1 MSKPF
6 RFLHLSDLRL
16 GEPVTG
22 VQSPNEEL
30 RRRLLDA
37 PYLAAEKAFNIAIRE
52 QVEFILLTGNVLDL
66 HQPSPKPVSFLQR
79 QFERLLSSGIEVYWC
94 SGPID
99 PSYRWPA
106 AIELPNNV
114 TQFGSQGV
122 EVTQIQNEH
131 GPVCTLIACGAQT
144 EIEPGDFQLESEEGL
159 VIGAVNG
166 LVDLQQLE
174 EIPCDYW
181 ALGGRRHRRVIALDW
196 RFAIYPGSP
205 QSRGPDHLGACGVNL
220 VSVDGQGGLHSKE
233 LACDSVRFVEQNLT
247 LDDFDFSSIREALF
261 EAHAEATET
270 WEDGWCIINWTLEAQ
285 DNTETQVPTQQQQE
299 ALIEEMRTD
308 FGTPGA
314 KTWCNQVR
322 LIDPVNSIPDDLMD
336 EDSILGDF
344 LRSLPDWDNDPDRVI
359 DLLSML
365 DLPSDWA
372 NQPVAEPLKHFDRGD
387 LLVRIRK
394 MGLELLSGTAE
405 L

>member
-22 VQSPNEEL
+22 VQVPTGDL
-30 RRRLLDA
+30 RQRLLDA

-144 EIEPGDFQLESEEGL
+144 EIEPEDFRLDSVDGL

-166 LVDLQQLE
+166 LVDLQQLD

-181 ALGGRRHRRVIALDW
+181 ALGGRRHRRVIARDS

-205 QSRGPDHLGACGVNL
+205 QSRGADHAGACGVNL

-233 LACDSVRFVEQNLT
+233 LACDSVRFFEQKLSVEIFDLT
-247 LDDFDFSSIREALF
+247 SIREALF
-261 EAHAEATET
+261 EAHAEAAET
-270 WEDGWCIINWTLEAQ
+270 WEDGWCIIDWTLTAEDSA
-285 DNTETQVPTQQQQE
+285 DTQIPTRQQQRTL
-299 ALIEEMRTD
+299 AEELRTE
-308 FGTPGA
+308 FGTSGS
-314 KTWCNQVR
+314 KIWCNQLR
-322 LIDPVNSIPDDLMD
+322 LIDPMNSIPNDLLE

-344 LRSLPDWDNDPDRVI
+344 LRSLPEWENAPDRAI

-372 NQPVAEPLKHFDRGD
+372 NQSVTEPLKHFDRSD

-405 L
+405 V